1 MKKIITS
8 IGLSLMVALGLSAQ
22 NVPVDFETGGNGA
35 NWTWTVFENST
46 NPAVEVIA
54 NPDQTGA
61 NTSATVMKFTA
72 LQAGNPWAGCES
84 NRGVDL
90 GKFSWDATNRTVK
103 IMVWKPVISDV
114 GIKFIADSGW
124 AEVEV
129 KVANTK
135 INEWEEL
142 TFDFSGK
149 VNPPANQGMLSQI
162 AIFPDFN
169 ARTGDNV
176 CYIDNITFSGG
187 TVLNEPTVAA
197 PDPTFPA
204 ADVISLFSGV
214 YTDSTVNTWITPW
227 SSASLFDV
235 QVAGNDVKKYTGF
248 GVAGIEPG
256 AGNFV
261 DATNMTHFNVS
272 MWSPNVDTFRVKLV
286 DWGADQSFGGGDDT
300 EDELQVVNTKNDTWY
315 SISLALADFAKMTS
329 KNNIAQIIFSSP
341 DGGIVYL
348 DNIFFSKEAAS
359 SAVEIEN
366 SVRLSVYPNPSKGI
380 VNINAASNDAQ
391 FSTIKI
397 TSLDGKIIREVEVR
411 GNNLETSLDVTNLNA
426 GMYMVLIETTNGT
439 LVRKIKI
446 D

>member
-8 IGLSLMVALGLSAQ
+8 IGLSLMVTLGLSAQ
-22 NVPVDFETGGNGA
+22 NAPVDFETGGNGA

-46 NPAVEVIA
+46 NPSVEIIT

-114 GIKFIADSGW
+114 GIKFISDSGW

-176 CYIDNITFSGG
+176 CYIDNITFGSG
-187 TVLNEPTVAA
+187 TTLNEPTVAA

-214 YTDSTVNTWITPW
+214 YTDSTVNTWRTSW
-227 SSASLFDV
+227 SSGSLEDV
-235 QVAGNDVKKYTGF
+235 QVAGNDVKKYASLGF
-248 GVAGIEPG
+248 VGIEPG

-261 DATNMTHFNVS
+261 DATNMTHFNFS
-272 MWSPNVDTFRVKLV
+272 MWSPNVDTLRVKLV
-286 DWGADQSFGGGDDT
+286 DWGADESFGGGDDT
-300 EDELQVVNTKNDTWY
+300 EDELEIVTTKNDTWY
-315 SISLALADFAKMTS
+315 SVSLALADFAKMTS
-329 KNNIAQIIFSSP
+329 KNNIAQIILSSP
-341 DGGIVYL
+341 NGAGVVYI
-348 DNIFFSKEAAS
+348 DNIFFNKEAS
-359 SAVEIEN
+359 SVENVELKIETN
-366 SVRLSVYPNPSKGI
+366 VYPNPATEV
-380 VNINAASNDAQ
+380 VNIAVKSADVSLK
-391 FSTIKI
+391 SVKLI
-397 TSLDGKIIREVEVR
+397 SLDGKLIQERSFED
-411 GNNLETSLDVTNLNA
+411 NTMQTSMNISDINA
-426 GMYMVLIETTNGT
+426 GMVMVLIETNMGT